1 MNKTKTKGDYVIEH
15 MLSEGWPM
23 LLSTYLNL
31 NYGDVSSLGDVGPED
46 RVIIEELLSEGTLKI
61 LVPGSALEQ

>member
-1 MNKTKTKGDYVIEH
+1 MNKTKGDYVIEH

-31 NYGDVSSLGDVGPED
+31 TYGDVSGLGEVGPED
-46 RVIIEELLSEGTLKI
+46 RVEIEDLLAHGTLKI
-61 LVPGSALEQ
+61 LTPGSALEQ